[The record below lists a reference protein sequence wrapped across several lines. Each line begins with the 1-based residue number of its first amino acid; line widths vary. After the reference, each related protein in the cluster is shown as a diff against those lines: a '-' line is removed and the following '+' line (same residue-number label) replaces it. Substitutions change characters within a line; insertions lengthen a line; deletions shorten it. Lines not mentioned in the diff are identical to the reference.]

1 MAEPLRSDRVEQLS
15 NSVRATPAFVSHRE
29 ELSCLQN
36 IVQEMRSGSLRHP
49 LRVGYDRGYG
59 DFFRVSLPFAR
70 SIQAV
75 LNPSSRE
82 SEQALGFHSYGRS
95 YRQPG
100 KPAAPI
106 FLRYDLF
113 ACLAR
118 RPFLITAGK
127 FNGWDGTPP

>member
-1 MAEPLRSDRVEQLS
+1 MAEPLRSDRVEQVS
-15 NSVRATPAFVSHRE
+15 NFVRTTPAFVSHRE
-29 ELSCLQN
+29 KISCLKHS
-36 IVQEMRSGSLRHP
+36 VQEMPTCSLRLP

-59 DFFRVSLPFAR
+59 DFFPVSLPFAR

-82 SEQALGFHSYGRS
+82 SEQTLGFHSYGRS

-118 RPFLITAGK
+118 RPFQITAKK